1 MESAMTTDESFT
13 IDAVLDAF
21 AAVDGPMPLEALRWA
36 AAHWDAAGPALLR
49 LLEDAAGGAEISE
62 RTDAILM
69 FAIYLM
75 GQRRDQRAYG
85 PICAIGC
92 DGDRMDQV
100 LGDGLTED
108 FSAILVRIFNGD
120 PTPLR
125 RLIEA
130 EDADEFAR
138 NAAME
143 ALTWLTLKG
152 RIDRAETASY
162 LRGLHATLRPR
173 DDCHI
178 WFGWQQ
184 AVAALGLDGL
194 TPLVKEAFRC
204 GWINRLV
211 TTFSY
216 FQKDLRDASRGGDLA
231 DMFAR
236 TLTDESMLDD
246 LAAHMADWT
255 RNEAEPEDEDPVLP
269 PPPVE
274 GEPIRNPFRHVGRN
288 DPCPCGSGKKFKKC
302 CLGKAEASLAYR

>member
-1 MESAMTTDESFT
+1 
-13 IDAVLDAF
+13 
-21 AAVDGPMPLEALRWA
+21 
-36 AAHWDAAGPALLR
+36 
-49 LLEDAAGGAEISE
+49 
-62 RTDAILM
+62 
-69 FAIYLM
+69 
-75 GQRRDQRAYG
+75 
-85 PICAIGC
+85 
-92 DGDRMDQV
+92 V